1 MKWIQLTLFAAC
13 LIVGSAAAQES
24 EWKLKRDADGLKV
37 YHRKAE
43 HSNINELKIEAILD
57 GSLST
62 VVAVLRDVAAYPQWI
77 YKCIHAERLKP
88 PTETTGLYYSQIE
101 FPWPMSN
108 RDFIAR
114 SKMWQDPQT
123 KRVFIEVKS
132 EPRHLAEKKD
142 LVRIEQMTLKYELIP
157 LPGGKKVK
165 MLYYLHSDPGGVL
178 PSWLVNM
185 ALDSGPLNT
194 IKGLRGML
202 QREAYQQSR
211 LSFLQE

>member
-1 MKWIQLTLFAAC
+1 MKWIQLVFAATC
-13 LIVGSAAAQES
+13 LMAGTAVAQES
-24 EWKLKRDADGLKV
+24 EWKLRRNSDDLKV

-43 HSNINELKIEAILD
+43 HSNINELKIEAVLD
-57 GSLST
+57 GSLSA

-77 YKCIHAERLKP
+77 YKCSHAQRLKP

-101 FPWPMSN
+101 FPWPLSN

-123 KRVFIEVKS
+123 RHVFIEVKS
-132 EPRHLAEKKD
+132 DPRYMPEKND

-157 LPGGKKVK
+157 LPGGKVK
-165 MLYYLHSDPGGVL
+165 MLYYLHSDPGGAL
-178 PSWLVNM
+178 PAWLVNI

-194 IKGLRGML
+194 IKGLREML
-202 QREAYQQSR
+202 RRQDYQHSR